1 MLNIIK
7 EQVQQFNNKSLKFA
21 NEVIDESINTGTE
34 WQKILEKGLTGGV
47 KLLEKQ
53 QDIVFDSLE
62 ELKKQTVDGGT
73 RFNQLLDLPTTDEVA
88 DKLVMVI
95 VKGTENATK
104 VAGEITKTIGQLT
117 KTEDNIANTGI

>member
-95 VKGTENATK
+95 VKGTEKATK

>member
-95 VKGTENATK
+95 VKGTEKATK

-117 KTEDNIANTGI
+117 KTEDNIVNTGI